1 MQLTNCNNWMHELVI
16 NETHNMLAGFSISTY
31 LHSHVMIRFPFNRA
45 ANNKN
50 VTTQNK
56 NQEMNF

>member
-1 MQLTNCNNWMHELVI
+1 MHELVI
-16 NETHNMLAGFSISTY
+16 NETHNMLAGFPISTY
-31 LHSHVMIRFPFNRA
+31 DSHVMIRFPFNRG
-45 ANNKN
+45 ANNKK

>member
-1 MQLTNCNNWMHELVI
+1 MQLTNCNNWMHELAI
-16 NETHNMLAGFSISTY
+16 NETHNMLAGFPISTY
-31 LHSHVMIRFPFNRA
+31 LHSHFMIRFPFNRA

>member
-1 MQLTNCNNWMHELVI
+1 MHELVI
-16 NETHNMLAGFSISTY
+16 NETHNMLAGFPISTY

-45 ANNKN
+45 ASNKN

>member
-1 MQLTNCNNWMHELVI
+1 MHELVN
-16 NETHNMLAGFSISTY
+16 NETYNMLAGFPISNY

-45 ANNKN
+45 ANNKK